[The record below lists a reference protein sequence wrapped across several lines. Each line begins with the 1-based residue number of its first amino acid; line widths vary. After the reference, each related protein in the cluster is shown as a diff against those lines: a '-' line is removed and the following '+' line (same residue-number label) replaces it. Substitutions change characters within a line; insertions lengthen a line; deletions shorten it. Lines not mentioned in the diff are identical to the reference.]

1 MKYAN
6 STHALRALLE
16 LSEGEE
22 ESKRGK
28 ITKFSTMIHISC
40 EGLGYYFV
48 EVTGS
53 NGCRY
58 GIQAYGEE
66 AAGLQEET
74 KSQNK
79 IERSRQQLTPLLCLT

>member
-1 MKYAN
+1 
-6 STHALRALLE
+6 
-16 LSEGEE
+16 
-22 ESKRGK
+22 
-28 ITKFSTMIHISC
+28 MIHISR

-66 AAGLQEET
+66 AEGLQKET

-79 IERSRQQLTPLLCLT
+79 IENLRQQPTRLLCLT

>member
-28 ITKFSTMIHISC
+28 ITKFSTMIHISRD
-40 EGLGYYFV
+40 GLGYYFV

>member
-1 MKYAN
+1 
-6 STHALRALLE
+6 
-16 LSEGEE
+16 
-22 ESKRGK
+22 
-28 ITKFSTMIHISC
+28 MIHISR

-58 GIQAYGEE
+58 GIQAYGQE
-66 AAGLQEET
+66 AEGLQEET

>member
-1 MKYAN
+1 
-6 STHALRALLE
+6 
-16 LSEGEE
+16 
-22 ESKRGK
+22 
-28 ITKFSTMIHISC
+28 MIHISR

-66 AAGLQEET
+66 AEGLQKET

-79 IERSRQQLTPLLCLT
+79 IENLRQQPTPLLCLT

>member
-1 MKYAN
+1 
-6 STHALRALLE
+6 
-16 LSEGEE
+16 
-22 ESKRGK
+22 
-28 ITKFSTMIHISC
+28 MIHISR

-66 AAGLQEET
+66 AEGLQKET

-79 IERSRQQLTPLLCLT
+79 MENSRRQPTPLICLT